1 MDAINDYYMEELDL
15 LAMKRF
21 FWEQG
26 ERRILEKQDYFV
38 RQGERSGRVA
48 YVEDGMFRFVR
59 TDTKGGEHIVGYSFR
74 DSFVAE
80 YTSCLCGRPALA
92 DVQAIVRSTLYVL
105 PYEKLRRYWEMSP
118 EHQRLG
124 RIVAEHLP
132 PFDGQLLLYARR
144 ALYGLDEALS
154 RTERTASSERNRF
167 VYRGDARNG
176 ECHPE
181 KIVEVR
187 NFLKYFK
194 ENPVAPF

>member
-1 MDAINDYYMEELDL
+1 MEELDL
-15 LAMKRF
+15 SAMKRF

-80 YTSCLCGRPALA
+80 YTSCLCSRPALA

-105 PYEKLRRYWEMSP
+105 PYEKLRRYWEMSS

-124 RIVAEHLP
+124 RVVAEQLFVMTYRRLMDSYCCTPEERVDGVAQGVASLPRRIVIAHEKGGIEAAVQPFHHHL
-132 PFDGQLLLYARR
+132 R
-144 ALYGLDEALS
+144 
-154 RTERTASSERNRF
+154 
-167 VYRGDARNG
+167 
-176 ECHPE
+176 
-181 KIVEVR
+181 
-187 NFLKYFK
+187 
-194 ENPVAPF
+194 

>member
-1 MDAINDYYMEELDL
+1 M
-15 LAMKRF
+15 
-21 FWEQG
+21 
-26 ERRILEKQDYFV
+26 EKQDYFV

-80 YTSCLCGRPALA
+80 YTSCLCSRPALA

-105 PYEKLRRYWEMSP
+105 PYEKLRRYWEMSS

-124 RIVAEHLP
+124 RVVAE
-132 PFDGQLLLYARR
+132 QLFVMTYRR
-144 ALYGLDEALS
+144 LMDSYCCTPE
-154 RTERTASSERNRF
+154 ERYMDLMRRYPELKEQRPLKEIASFIGVTPETVS
-167 VYRGDARNG
+167 AI
-176 ECHPE
+176 PE

-194 ENPVAPF
+194 ENPVAPFNFARKSKVE

>member
-1 MDAINDYYMEELDL
+1 MEELDL
-15 LAMKRF
+15 SAMKRF
-21 FWEQG
+21 FLEQG

-105 PYEKLRRYWEMSP
+105 PYEKLRRYWEMSS

-124 RIVAEHLP
+124 RVVAE
-132 PFDGQLLLYARR
+132 QLFVMTYRRLMDSYMDLMRRYPELKEQRPLKEIASFIGVTPETVSAIRKKLLKS
-144 ALYGLDEALS
+144 GIS
-154 RTERTASSERNRF
+154 
-167 VYRGDARNG
+167 
-176 ECHPE
+176 
-181 KIVEVR
+181 
-187 NFLKYFK
+187 
-194 ENPVAPF
+194 